1 MKTNRFFFLPL
12 MLIGTSV
19 LAQTVSED
27 EALDKALN
35 FVMSQRPQMARGTE
49 ANVQLTLAHKAAQ
62 QGETYYYVF
71 NNANDGGFVIIGGD
85 ESAEEVLGYCDK
97 GSFDLEQLPD
107 NFRWWLS
114 TYEQSIHRAISA
126 QKATGEAKQAPK
138 HAKAAQPNIEPLLTT
153 QWDQTYPFNRAIP
166 GNEDKPYRWYT
177 GCVTTAVA
185 QIMKY
190 YEWPEHGWKLH
201 QYEGY
206 VSPYYMYSVNFAEA
220 TYDWDNMLDSYEDDF
235 TDEQMNAVAQ
245 LMYHIGV
252 ASEMKF
258 GRGFTSGYT
267 NKAVRA
273 MRRNFGYKQG
283 TEKTKNNYDGDWEEL
298 VYSELAAKRPVLYSG
313 RTADD
318 AGHTFVCDGYQDGKF
333 HINWGWSG
341 YCDGYFLL
349 TSTDSET
356 ALQPGGS
363 GSGGAEEDDAY
374 DQKQSVFIGLE
385 PDYDYNGGVTI
396 ASLSNQGM
404 CFSGKDFE
412 LTLTL
417 DNRSSDKVA
426 ASYAL
431 VFFDD
436 ENYEIGNIDLDVLNF
451 QPNETGVRVVVTN
464 PYNLDCL
471 VGSDKPLKAE
481 LINAN
486 IGWIPE
492 DGCTITLCSNLNISY
507 TLTDAEWGTIC
518 LPYDAEV
525 PADVK
530 AYNVTD
536 VNGTSLVLSEATKLE
551 MNKAYLLHGEPD
563 TYQFHGPDTP
573 EGIYQNGLLY
583 GVTKKA
589 GDYAPKGSYALQN
602 NPDTGLAFYK
612 VTKAYNYRIKKYSAY
627 LKAEIPAGARIFI
640 DEESGIQNVEV
651 DEAEAAE
658 IFNVLG
664 QRTAS
669 AKGLVIKNGKL
680 NFVK

>member
-1 MKTNRFFFLPL
+1 MKTNRILSLPL
-12 MLIGTSV
+12 MLLGASTM
-19 LAQTVSED
+19 AQTVSES
-27 EALDKALN
+27 EAMDKALN
-35 FVMSQRPQMARGTE
+35 FIASQQPQMARGAQ
-49 ANVQLTLAHKAAQ
+49 ANVQLTLAHKAAIQ
-62 QGETYYYVF
+62 DETCYYVF
-71 NNANDGGFVIIGGD
+71 NNEANGGFIIIGGD
-85 ESAEEVLGYCDK
+85 ESAEEVLGYSENGK
-97 GSFDLEQLPD
+97 FDPDNLPD

-126 QKATGEAKQAPK
+126 QKATGEAMQAPK
-138 HAKAAQPNIEPLLTT
+138 HAKAAQPNIEPLLTA

-166 GNEDKPYRWYT
+166 GNEDKPYKWYT

-245 LMYHIGV
+245 LMYHFGV

-349 TSTDSET
+349 TSTDSEK

-404 CFSGKDFE
+404 CSNGEDFE

-417 DNRSSDKVA
+417 DNRSSDKIA
-426 ASYAL
+426 ASYVL

-436 ENYEIGNIDLDVLNF
+436 ENNEIGNIDLDVLNF

-464 PYNLDCL
+464 PYDLDCL
-471 VGSDKPLKAE
+471 VGSDKQLKAE
-481 LINAN
+481 LINVN

-492 DGCTITLCSNLNISY
+492 DACTITLCSNLNISY

-573 EGIYQNGLLY
+573 QGVYQNGLLW
-583 GVTKKA
+583 GATKYI
-589 GDYAPKGSYALQN
+589 GEYVPKGSYVLQN
-602 NPDTGLAFYK
+602 NPTTGLAFYQ
-612 VTKAYNYRIKKYSAY
+612 VTKGYYYKIKQYTAY
-627 LKAEIPAGARIFI
+627 LKAEIPAGARISI
-640 DEESGIQNVEV
+640 DEETGIQNVEV